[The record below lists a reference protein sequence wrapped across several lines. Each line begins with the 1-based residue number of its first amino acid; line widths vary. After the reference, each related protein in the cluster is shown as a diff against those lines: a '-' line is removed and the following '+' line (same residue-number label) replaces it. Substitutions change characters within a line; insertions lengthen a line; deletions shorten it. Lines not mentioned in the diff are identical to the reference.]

1 MKSKLKL
8 TAVFEEAEEGGYIA
22 YIEEIPGVNTQGET
36 LKETKENLLDALELV
51 LETRRELANRE
62 LSDKKVIVVWKEGKY
77 YVAQCI
83 NVDVSSFGASKQD
96 AIKNLDEALELY
108 FEEHAFHPNKRNM
121 PVRIQP

>member
-22 YIEEIPGVNTQGET
+22 YIEKISGVNTQGET

-62 LSDKKVIVVWKEGKY
+62 LSDKKVIR
-77 YVAQCI
+77 
-83 NVDVSSFGASKQD
+83 
-96 AIKNLDEALELY
+96 
-108 FEEHAFHPNKRNM
+108 EEIVF
-121 PVRIQP
+121 V

>member
-1 MKSKLKL
+1 MNMKSKLKL

-62 LSDKKVIVVWKEGKY
+62 LSDKKVIREEIV
-77 YVAQCI
+77 
-83 NVDVSSFGASKQD
+83 
-96 AIKNLDEALELY
+96 
-108 FEEHAFHPNKRNM
+108 FE
-121 PVRIQP
+121 